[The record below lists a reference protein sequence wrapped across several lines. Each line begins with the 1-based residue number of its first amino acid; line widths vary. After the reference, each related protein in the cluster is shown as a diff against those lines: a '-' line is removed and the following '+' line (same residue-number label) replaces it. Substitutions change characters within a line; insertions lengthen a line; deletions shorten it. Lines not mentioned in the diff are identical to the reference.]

1 MHGRLLEIVQTVRYD
16 GSVMKA
22 VGYKCPHHCRG
33 LGISVLTSTSVTAE
47 AHPVYTKVSFP
58 TTGRQSMKVTIF
70 NIDTREAHELPSI
83 SRHV

>member
-22 VGYKCPHHCRG
+22 VGYRCPYHCRG
-33 LGISVLTSTSVTAE
+33 LGISFLMSTLETTE

-58 TTGRQSMKVTIF
+58 TIR
-70 NIDTREAHELPSI
+70 
-83 SRHV
+83 